1 MSEELEKKLRYLSL
15 NLVNMLD
22 KLEWFFGKAELNQVY
37 IKEYMGKMAD
47 FKSELAN
54 NLDGINDNVIS
65 R

>member
-1 MSEELEKKLRYLSL
+1 
-15 NLVNMLD
+15 MLD